1 MRHGSVS
8 ELTQTLRKKG
18 VIERLY
24 TEPPENSVVMCLDEM
39 GPVAAK
45 TFAGQAVVRLP
56 DSRQP
61 TPMPRAIQEIDYGR
75 RGKGYVVISKL
86 EICRGRRE
94 FALKE
99 SRVHAKSPVSCATC
113 RTCRQ
118 DERHIARI

>member
-75 RGKGYVVISKL
+75 RGKGYVFGAF
-86 EICRGRRE
+86 RPATG
-94 FALKE
+94 ALVKH
-99 SRVHAKSPVSCATC
+99 SPIRMRVAV
-113 RTCRQ
+113 RV
-118 DERHIARI
+118 ARP